1 MDFASRFFSLFF
13 FFFPPSPPLL
23 VDRAPRLTIAA
34 RHSLPFFLLFF
45 FFFSFFFLYF
55 SFLFSFLFSFSPD
68 ATRSR
73 PIRICHSRDCNIYI
87 YNRKVEER
95 ERGEKGGEIERRCFR
110 QIRCI
115 YLFVTGVICTRRGAT
130 KGGRFGKIHL
140 TGGHKEFIVIVG
152 GRLSEAGT
160 GRQLL
165 ARAKDEPFL
174 SVFVLSTNIASNV
187 RTRYPFFEPEEK
199 GQDLF
204 PTLTPGPLP
213 PPPPHTSPRS
223 TMNRRVES
231 PWTRAPPNFIYVFLP
246 RDGDALKAKRGR
258 FSIPRDRVSCNESPR
273 GVVENIDR
281 DDDGRQDLVSW
292 TFTGKEAKGRGKF
305 CNEKFCTEQSPGGSP
320 VFGKKGGGGGGGSF
334 ARLSTGERSY
344 HVQPRR
350 HVVRMCS
357 ACVLYS
363 PVKRKGKRKR
373 KKDGRSPNRVIKIES
388 GNKWS
393 RGPLPLFDSPESGF
407 VEFLEPMKLSGSST
421 TIEKKKKKRKK
432 EDNGKTNSPPKFAQS
447 LGQLRVV
454 KLRILIG
461 EYSPRGLS
469 PHHKRVHRSLHVGCS
484 FVTGTPATFVQ

>member
-1 MDFASRFFSLFF
+1 MEKENLHLVNGLCLEVFFPFFLFFPSLPSPPGRQSAEADDSGPSQPPFFPSLFLLLLLLLPLFLFSF
-13 FFFPPSPPLL
+13 FFFP
-23 VDRAPRLTIAA
+23 
-34 RHSLPFFLLFF
+34 F
-45 FFFSFFFLYF
+45 
-55 SFLFSFLFSFSPD
+55 FLFSFSPD

-73 PIRICHSRDCNIYI
+73 PIRICHSRDCNIYTYI

-281 DDDGRQDLVSW
+281 DDDGRRDLVSW
-292 TFTGKEAKGRGKF
+292 TFTAKEAKGRG
-305 CNEKFCTEQSPGGSP
+305 
-320 VFGKKGGGGGGGSF
+320 
-334 ARLSTGERSY
+334 
-344 HVQPRR
+344 
-350 HVVRMCS
+350 
-357 ACVLYS
+357 
-363 PVKRKGKRKR
+363 
-373 KKDGRSPNRVIKIES
+373 
-388 GNKWS
+388 
-393 RGPLPLFDSPESGF
+393 
-407 VEFLEPMKLSGSST
+407 
-421 TIEKKKKKRKK
+421 
-432 EDNGKTNSPPKFAQS
+432 
-447 LGQLRVV
+447 
-454 KLRILIG
+454 
-461 EYSPRGLS
+461 
-469 PHHKRVHRSLHVGCS
+469 
-484 FVTGTPATFVQ
+484 TF